1 MRAAAPV
8 SLSPAGE
15 RVGVRAVALLSLLL
29 SSPAFACAVCG
40 GGYDPAKGSY
50 VVMSVIISLLPLA
63 MLGGILAWV
72 IVRSRAADR
81 EAEQQD
87 PSPPESVK
95 S

>member
-1 MRAAAPV
+1 MRRTETV

-15 RVGVRAVALLSLLL
+15 RVGVRAVALLVLL

-50 VVMSVIISLLPLA
+50 VVMSAIISLLPLA

-87 PSPPESVK
+87 SSPPESVK